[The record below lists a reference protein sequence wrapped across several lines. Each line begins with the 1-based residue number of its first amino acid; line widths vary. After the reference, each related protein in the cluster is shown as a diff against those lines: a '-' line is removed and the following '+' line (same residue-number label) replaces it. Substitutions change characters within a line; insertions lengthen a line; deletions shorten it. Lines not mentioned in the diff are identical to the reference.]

1 MVIPELKRGAE
12 EMAMRYRAEAAA
24 LGVQLRGLPP
34 QASAHFAEAAKHLE
48 GAAQHL
54 QEVAED
60 K

>member
-1 MVIPELKRGAE
+1 
-12 EMAMRYRAEAAA
+12 MAMRYRAEAAA